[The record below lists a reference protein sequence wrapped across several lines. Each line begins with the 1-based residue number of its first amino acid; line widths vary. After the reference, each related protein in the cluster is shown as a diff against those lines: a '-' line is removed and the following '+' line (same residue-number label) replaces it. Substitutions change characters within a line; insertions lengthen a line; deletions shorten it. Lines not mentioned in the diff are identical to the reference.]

1 MTDPVAVIH
10 IAARQV
16 TGASLIP
23 VGASDVTVGNTKKL
37 RITGGMR
44 YATLSSVLTIST
56 AMKIYCSVRAAPM
69 ARRNLLQEPPN
80 GGNPELLSESS
91 ILTPDIFSV
100 AYSPGKS
107 VRVNPVMVSH
117 WLQNNCKIPSMFTL
131 ATRDMNKGAIQGIL
145 LGAQLLGLDNVVS
158 VMGDEFTETESK
170 LQATVKDFSSTQL
183 IKSINDMNQRLDFKH
198 RFLLHPTTFCVGATI
213 DLSRDWAREII
224 LTKKKIDSGADFI
237 LSQPLFNP
245 DLSMKFYEQYIETIG
260 TPIEIPIMWGVQ
272 IKTKG
277 SLSFTDVPDWIT
289 EDLDLGRS
297 AFDIALQIVSSY
309 QDNGINN
316 FYIVPPIYRGGRR
329 DYESAQAVIEELQ

>member
-1 MTDPVAVIH
+1 MPT
-10 IAARQV
+10 
-16 TGASLIP
+16 LIEL
-23 VGASDVTVGNTKKL
+23 L
-37 RITGGMR
+37 RR
-44 YATLSSVLTIST
+44 S
-56 AMKIYCSVRAAPM
+56 KN
-69 ARRNLLQEPPN
+69 RNFIVCDFSPPN
-80 GGNPELLSESS
+80 GGNPGLLSESS

-131 ATRDMNKGAIQGIL
+131 ATRDMNKGALQGIL

-170 LQATVKDFSSTQL
+170 LQVTVKDFSSTQL
-183 IKSINDMNQRLDFKH
+183 IKSIKDMNQRLDFKH